1 MRLRLNHGAFPLDGS
16 GRLSYRAGQTKR
28 LFCSAKGLTMFQL
41 ANGKVIGI
49 LAALTAAAVLV
60 PNWPSWAQQS
70 ADPVP
75 YYGQSGAKKE
85 KPQDTQPDL
94 RRTAEELAKLK
105 QYLDMLKADYDSK
118 AAQLLDAQTAVQQKP
133 ATIEQRLSEIERKL
147 DLIIATLGKKGPTAF
162 APTMVPPNP
171 LVTPV
176 PPTGKFAPA
185 QPPYAPTQPRQPT
198 PEGSGFA
205 PVFPAPEPAKQ

>member
-28 LFCSAKGLTMFQL
+28 LSYSAKGLTMFQR

-60 PNWPSWAQQS
+60 PNWPSSAQQS
-70 ADPVP
+70 AGPVE
-75 YYGQSGAKKE
+75 YGQPVAKNE

-94 RRTAEELAKLK
+94 KRTAEELAKLK

-118 AAQLLDAQTAVQQKP
+118 AAQLLDAQKAGQQKP
-133 ATIEQRLSEIERKL
+133 ASIEQRLSEIERKL

-162 APTMVPPNP
+162 APAMVPPNP
-171 LVTPV
+171 LMMPV
-176 PPTGKFAPA
+176 PPAAKFAPA
-185 QPPYAPTQPRQPT
+185 QPPHAPTQPRQPT

-205 PVFPAPEPAKQ
+205 PAFPATEPAKN

>member
-1 MRLRLNHGAFPLDGS
+1 MFQ
-16 GRLSYRAGQTKR
+16 RANWKR
-28 LFCSAKGLTMFQL
+28 L
-41 ANGKVIGI
+41 GI
-49 LAALTAAAVLV
+49 LAALTVASVFI
-60 PNWPSWAQQS
+60 PNWQSWAQQN
-70 ADPVP
+70 ADPAP
-75 YYGQSGAKKE
+75 NYGQSVAKKE

-94 RRTAEELAKLK
+94 KRTAEELAKLK

-118 AAQLLDAQTAVQQKP
+118 AAQLQDAQKASQQKP
-133 ATIEQRLSEIERKL
+133 ATIEQRLSEMERKL

-176 PPTGKFAPA
+176 PPAGKLAPA

-205 PVFPAPEPAKQ
+205 PVFPATEPAKN